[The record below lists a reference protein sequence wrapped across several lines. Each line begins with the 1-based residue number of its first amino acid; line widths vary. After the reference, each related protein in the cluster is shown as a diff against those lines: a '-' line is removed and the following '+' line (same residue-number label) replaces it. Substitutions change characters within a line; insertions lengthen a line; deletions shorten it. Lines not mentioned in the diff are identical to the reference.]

1 MKDRP
6 EALAEQF
13 HADPVYAVELLTEV
27 LRNGNS
33 AELTI
38 LLRQMTRAFGQDKE
52 SSLADAER
60 KLSSK

>member
-6 EALAEQF
+6 HDEALAKQF

-38 LLRQMTRAFGQDKE
+38 LLR
-52 SSLADAER
+52 
-60 KLSSK
+60 